1 MKRLVFVCSGNIC
14 RSPMAAA
21 IASDWLGKKE
31 SPAAIISCGTL
42 NIMHRS
48 AAKEAITAMVERDI
62 DITSHRSQGV
72 SIGLLRMADSII
84 VMAPKHEQFILDSA
98 PELAPKIVR
107 IWQFAAQELD
117 EIADPVNQDLE
128 AFRRCRDL
136 LEETIS
142 AWLSSRT

>member
-21 IASDWLGKKE
+21 IASDWLGKRE

-48 AAKEAITAMVERDI
+48 ATREAISAMAERNI
-62 DITSHRSQGV
+62 DISSHRSQGI

-84 VMAPKHEQFILDSA
+84 VMAPKHERFILDSA

-107 IWQFAAQELD
+107 IWHYAAQEID

-128 AFRRCRDL
+128 AFQECRDL
-136 LEETIS
+136 LEQTIGS
-142 AWLSSRT
+142 WLSSKT